1 MQLYVST
8 SGHKGDAISQAARL
22 SKKGFKSI
30 ELSGGT
36 HSSNL
41 IDDLELL
48 KQIVDNLLLHNYF
61 PPPAVPFVMNLA
73 SSNQEISEL
82 SIELAM
88 RAIEFSSKIGSSYY
102 GVHAGFLF
110 DPKIEDLGNV
120 ISRTEIMDREVGMER
135 FTTSIEYLADF
146 AKKRNVK
153 LLVENNVLSQAN
165 LESFEVNPF
174 LLVDP
179 DEILQF
185 FENIDS
191 NVGLLLDLGH
201 LNVSARSLQI
211 QNIECLE
218 KVSKFVCGYH
228 FSDNNGREDQHLELQ
243 PTTWFLPHIDKN
255 AEFGTL
261 EIHSQDFKQIENSLT
276 ILEEIEG

>member
-8 SGHKGDAISQAARL
+8 SGHKGDAIRQAARL
-22 SKKGFKSI
+22 SERGFKSL

-41 IDDLELL
+41 INDLESL
-48 KQIVDNLLLHNYF
+48 KQKVENLLIHNYF
-61 PPPAVPFVMNLA
+61 PPPAIPFVMNLA
-73 SSNQEISEL
+73 SNSQEIFEL
-82 SIELAM
+82 SLELAM
-88 RAIEFSSKIGSSYY
+88 RAIDFSSKIGSAYY

-110 DPKIEDLGNV
+110 DPNIEDLGKV
-120 ISRTEIMDREVGMER
+120 ISRTELMDREVGMER
-135 FTTSIEYLADF
+135 FTTSIKYLADF
-146 AKKRNVK
+146 ANKRNVK

-179 DEILQF
+179 EEILHF
-185 FENIDS
+185 FENVDK

-201 LNVSARSLQI
+201 LNVSARSLQL

-218 KVSKFVCGYH
+218 KVSKYVCGYH
-228 FSDNNGREDQHLELQ
+228 FSDNNGQEDQHLELQ
-243 PTTWFLPHIDKN
+243 CTTWFLPHIDKN
-255 AEFGTL
+255 VEFGTL
-261 EIHSQDFKQIENSLT
+261 EIHSQDFNQIENSLS
-276 ILEEIEG
+276 ILEEI